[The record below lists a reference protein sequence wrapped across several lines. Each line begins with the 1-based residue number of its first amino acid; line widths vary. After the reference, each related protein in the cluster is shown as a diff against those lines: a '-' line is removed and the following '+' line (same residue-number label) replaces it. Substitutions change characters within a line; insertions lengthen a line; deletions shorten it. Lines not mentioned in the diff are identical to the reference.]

1 MEKLEEQEFIQRNH
15 LYLNRRL
22 GILKIQLIKDYFIL
36 QIKIKMKDLEQPHL
50 IKRLFVK
57 VKQNKIKYFFI

>member
-22 GILKIQLIKDYFIL
+22 GILKIQLVKDYFIL

-57 VKQNKIKYFFI
+57 VKQNKIK

>member
-1 MEKLEEQEFIQRNH
+1 MEMEKLEEQEFIQRNH
-15 LYLNRRL
+15 LNLNRRL
-22 GILKIQLIKDYFIL
+22 GILKIQLVKDYFIL

-57 VKQNKIKYFFI
+57 VKQNKIK